1 MKKQIFI
8 ILLLGSL
15 FASAQSV
22 ELANNY
28 FDRGEF
34 DKAISIYE
42 EILQK
47 APNNYTV
54 YQKIVESYQQLKQY
68 DKSEKIIFERLNQS
82 KNPTLN
88 IELGFNFQ
96 LQKNTLKAN
105 EQYNL
110 AIEQVALQSNYAYSV
125 AAAFEKKSL
134 IDWAIKSY
142 EVGVLGNP
150 NLNFDYQIALLQGQN
165 GNLELMVDKL
175 LDYSFTNQNN
185 VVLVQ
190 NQLTRFMTDSAD
202 ETFSDYIRK
211 ALLIRVQKSQDI
223 FWNQFLSWY
232 FVQQKEYG
240 KAFVQEKAIY
250 KRNPE
255 GFNNII
261 SLAQYAMQENESET
275 AKTIFEFVLENTQ
288 DFGLQIAANIYL
300 MNLEIDK
307 ALPEQYPTIQTKIAT
322 LMKQFGTSPFT
333 LELQILSAHFDAFY
347 LNQLDQS
354 KATLENALTLN
365 ISPRQQSQVKM
376 ELADILVF
384 SEKFNQAILYYAQI
398 TESLKNDEKSHE
410 ASMKMA
416 KASYYKQDFDWALQQ
431 VKVLK
436 QSPSLLIANDAIE
449 LFLLISDNSAEDSL
463 RLALKSF
470 AKADLKMFQNK
481 NDEALV
487 GFLTILEQHKDDVI
501 IDGTLYKIA
510 KIYEKKKDF
519 NNALKYYNLIL
530 ENHSEGIYVDEA
542 LYFSAEIYRKE
553 LNESEKAKPL
563 YEKMIFN
570 HQDSIYF
577 TDARKQYRLLRGD
590 TI

>member
-1 MKKQIFI
+1 MMKKQIFI
-8 ILLLGSL
+8 ILFLGSL
-15 FASAQSV
+15 FVSAQSV

-47 APNNYTV
+47 APNNYKV

-88 IELGFNFQ
+88 IELGYNFQ

-110 AIEQVALQSNYAYSV
+110 AIEQVAVQSNYAYSV

-190 NQLTRFMTDSAD
+190 NQLTRFMTDTAD

-240 KAFVQEKAIY
+240 KAF
-250 KRNPE
+250 
-255 GFNNII
+255 
-261 SLAQYAMQENESET
+261 
-275 AKTIFEFVLENTQ
+275 
-288 DFGLQIAANIYL
+288 LQ
-300 MNLEIDK
+300 
-307 ALPEQYPTIQTKIAT
+307 
-322 LMKQFGTSPFT
+322 
-333 LELQILSAHFDAFY
+333 
-347 LNQLDQS
+347 
-354 KATLENALTLN
+354 
-365 ISPRQQSQVKM
+365 
-376 ELADILVF
+376 
-384 SEKFNQAILYYAQI
+384 
-398 TESLKNDEKSHE
+398 
-410 ASMKMA
+410 
-416 KASYYKQDFDWALQQ
+416 
-431 VKVLK
+431 
-436 QSPSLLIANDAIE
+436 
-449 LFLLISDNSAEDSL
+449 
-463 RLALKSF
+463 
-470 AKADLKMFQNK
+470 
-481 NDEALV
+481 
-487 GFLTILEQHKDDVI
+487 
-501 IDGTLYKIA
+501 
-510 KIYEKKKDF
+510 
-519 NNALKYYNLIL
+519 
-530 ENHSEGIYVDEA
+530 
-542 LYFSAEIYRKE
+542 
-553 LNESEKAKPL
+553 
-563 YEKMIFN
+563 
-570 HQDSIYF
+570 
-577 TDARKQYRLLRGD
+577 
-590 TI
+590 